1 MNYLTQPVILG
12 GSAAEHSAIPFVRP
26 QLPVFEDIENPYRE
40 ILQNGMVTTGSNAE
54 KLGSEVSSFLN
65 SEYAIA
71 ISSCTCG
78 LLLTIQALD
87 LPKGSEV
94 ILPSFTFMASALGPV
109 WNGLRLKFVDVDRS
123 TMNIDPERVEEAISQ
138 DTSAIIAVH
147 QFGNPAPIE
156 EMQALADK
164 HGLALIFDSAH
175 GFGSLHNGQPLGVY
189 GKAEIFSMSPTKL
202 MIAAEGGIVSTNDP
216 DIAEH
221 VRLGRNYGNPGN
233 YDCLFPGLNARM
245 SELHAILA
253 LNSLDLLESAAL
265 HRNQVVGKYVER
277 LESVPGISFQKISPN
292 DQSSYKDLSI
302 VVDEELYGLTQRQ
315 LEKSLLAEGIHTR
328 VYYSPVVHKMKAFS
342 QFADENIEEQLPN
355 TLYLEFHS
363 LSLPI
368 YSDMQDDEIDIVCES
383 IKRIHSHAA
392 KIADA
397 L

>member
-1 MNYLTQPVILG
+1 MAYSI
-12 GSAAEHSAIPFVRP
+12 IPFVRP
-26 QLPVFEDIENPYRE
+26 QLPVFENIENPYRE
-40 ILQNGMVTTGSNAE
+40 ILQNGMVTTGSHAE
-54 KLGSEVSSFLN
+54 ELGGKVSSFLN

-71 ISSCTCG
+71 VSSCTCG
-78 LLLTIQALD
+78 LLLAIQALD

-109 WNGLRLKFVDVDRS
+109 WNGLRLKFVDVDRW
-123 TMNIDPERVEEAISQ
+123 TMNIDPERVEEAITS

-156 EMQALADK
+156 ELQALADK

-175 GFGSLHNGQPLGVY
+175 GFGSLHNDQPLGVY
-189 GKAEIFSMSPTKL
+189 GQAEIFSMSPTKL

-253 LNSLDLLESAAL
+253 LNSLDLLENAAR
-265 HRNQVVGKYVER
+265 HRNQVVEKYKER
-277 LESVPGISFQKISPN
+277 LESVPGVSFQKIAPN
-292 DQSSYKDLSI
+292 DQSSYKDLS
-302 VVDEELYGLTQRQ
+302 VVFDEELFGLTQRQ

-328 VYYSPVVHKMKAFS
+328 VYYSPVVHKMKAFAR
-342 QFADENIEEQLPN
+342 FADEKTDGQLPN
-355 TLYLEFHS
+355 TLYLESHS

-368 YSDMQDDEIDIVCES
+368 YSDMKDDEIDIVCDA
-383 IKRIHSHAA
+383 ITRIHYHARE
-392 KIADA
+392 IVNA